1 MPVGDFVGWD
11 RSGSG
16 EELSFLR
23 FDVWADIL
31 GIGRSVG
38 GEFEIRVAGVD
49 RELIA
54 NFFGGR

>member
-38 GEFEIRVAGVD
+38 GEFEIRVAGVE
-49 RELIA
+49 R
-54 NFFGGR
+54 G